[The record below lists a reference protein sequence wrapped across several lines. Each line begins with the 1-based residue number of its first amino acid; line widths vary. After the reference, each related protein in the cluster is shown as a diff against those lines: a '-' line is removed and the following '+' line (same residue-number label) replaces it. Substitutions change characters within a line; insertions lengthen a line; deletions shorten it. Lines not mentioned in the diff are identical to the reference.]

1 MNPLRI
7 VMALIKLSLC
17 IGLAG
22 GLVDMT
28 RAMMFKAA
36 DAQRVGLVSLT
47 DLNRAL
53 GLRPAHHEKR

>member
-7 VMALIKLSLC
+7 LTALIKFSVC
-17 IGLAG
+17 VGLAG

-36 DAQRVGLVSLT
+36 NAQRVGLVSLT
-47 DLNRAL
+47 ELNRAL
-53 GLRPAHHEKR
+53 FSQPIGLRRE